1 MEAAGRVRTSPGRR
15 APEAE
20 LLLDVLDGLGGLR
33 DGLQRVL
40 NHVDVAWLGVCVSAE
55 LLCSTQV
62 KVCAFRLASGELRV
76 QMAMR

>member
-40 NHVDVAWLGVCVSAE
+40 NHVDVAWLGV
-55 LLCSTQV
+55 
-62 KVCAFRLASGELRV
+62 
-76 QMAMR
+76 

>member
-1 MEAAGRVRTSPGRR
+1 MCGASWSEAASEVSCRVEAAGRVRTSPGRR

-40 NHVDVAWLGVCVSAE
+40 NHVDVAWLGV
-55 LLCSTQV
+55 
-62 KVCAFRLASGELRV
+62 
-76 QMAMR
+76 